1 MNELDQLARL
11 YRRHAREAPT
21 KQVDDAILAL
31 AARSAGKQRSRQV
44 ARWFAL
50 ALAASATLWVGLHD
64 TAPASQDIPTRMASA
79 LPAGY
84 EEGRTSAFLRSM
96 DIDPPTS
103 AAARALRD
111 PTRTP

>member
-1 MNELDQLARL
+1 MSEFDQLARL

-31 AARSAGKQRSRQV
+31 AVRSAGRQRSLQ
-44 ARWFAL
+44 ASRWVAL
-50 ALAASATLWVGLHD
+50 ALAASAALWIGLHYSAYAPQD
-64 TAPASQDIPTRMASA
+64 TQIHVAST

-96 DIDPPTS
+96 DIDPPSS